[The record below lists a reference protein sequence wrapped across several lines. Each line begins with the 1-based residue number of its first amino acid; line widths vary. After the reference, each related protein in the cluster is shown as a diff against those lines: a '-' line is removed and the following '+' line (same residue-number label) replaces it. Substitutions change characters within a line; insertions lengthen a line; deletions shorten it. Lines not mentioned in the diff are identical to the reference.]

1 MHYIH
6 IPTIFDMLSDKQ
18 ISILH
23 PQLETFWW
31 AMKQM
36 LYIASYFSET
46 NDVKFFTFLW
56 NKELSRQNNGFSI
69 KNSFSSYPLK
79 FLSFFIIAWQI
90 RKSDYILIWNS
101 PMHFV
106 AVISKI
112 LFRSQAIL
120 IWWHHHYPWYYEKNA
135 GTLTFFKKIIER
147 LCVQQIDSIVW
158 NSRFL
163 QNELKNIYKR
173 EVDILYPRI
182 NDIYYVVPKEKDL
195 WEVLNIL
202 CIWRW
207 EQEKWSHLISTIL
220 KNISFNINIEIS
232 IVWEWSD
239 LGRMKDEAKASTK
252 IYFLWFLN
260 EEEVL
265 EQFQKADLLL
275 FPSQNDSFGMVIVES
290 LLSWVP
296 VLAFNKW
303 EAKNII
309 QDWSNGI
316 LCNTEEEF
324 ITRFQKLIKDKN
336 LIQKMKPET
345 RKSVVSNY
353 TKDTFYTQI
362 ENIIF
367 KK

>member
-1 MHYIH
+1 
-6 IPTIFDMLSDKQ
+6 
-18 ISILH
+18 
-23 PQLETFWW
+23 
-31 AMKQM
+31 
-36 LYIASYFSET
+36 
-46 NDVKFFTFLW
+46 
-56 NKELSRQNNGFSI
+56 
-69 KNSFSSYPLK
+69 
-79 FLSFFIIAWQI
+79 
-90 RKSDYILIWNS
+90 
-101 PMHFV
+101 
-106 AVISKI
+106 
-112 LFRSQAIL
+112 
-120 IWWHHHYPWYYEKNA
+120 
-135 GTLTFFKKIIER
+135 
-147 LCVQQIDSIVW
+147 
-158 NSRFL
+158 
-163 QNELKNIYKR
+163 
-173 EVDILYPRI
+173 
-182 NDIYYVVPKEKDL
+182 
-195 WEVLNIL
+195 
-202 CIWRW
+202 
-207 EQEKWSHLISTIL
+207 
-220 KNISFNINIEIS
+220 
-232 IVWEWSD
+232 
-239 LGRMKDEAKASTK
+239 MKDEAKASTK